1 MLEDAIFAGELLEA
15 EGPAADEDG
24 SILSEALAS
33 LDQLEVLLD
42 KWEVNRLLSGSYD
55 EMGAIL
61 TITAGAGRCVSSGR
75 TPLFRKQRC
84 HC

>member
-1 MLEDAIFAGELLEA
+1 LLDDAVFAAELLEA

-33 LDQLEVLLD
+33 LDQLEALLV
-42 KWEVNRLLSGSYD
+42 KWEVTRLLSGPYD

-61 TITAGAGRCVSSGR
+61 TITAGAGRWGCPVVHLS
-75 TPLFRKQRC
+75 
-84 HC
+84 